1 MFWYL
6 DFTTPRLQDSITLA
20 FGPGIAVDLGQVQRD
35 KQMVYRPIIV
45 IEQGEDEFAD
55 NDHGNEKGKK
65 DR

>member
-1 MFWYL
+1 MK
-6 DFTTPRLQDSITLA
+6 DSIKLA
-20 FGPGIAVDLGQVQRD
+20 FVPGIPVDLGQVQRD

-45 IEQGEDEFAD
+45 IEQGEDKFAD